1 MRDRLLAA
9 FVTLTVLLVALY
21 GIPRAYQVAG
31 MVRAQEERKI
41 ERSVDLVAVVLA
53 ERLDEG
59 KEVTAEYLAPMLNQA
74 ETLRYMAPDGTETVA
89 GPRFHPA
96 PSDIVMARDVDG
108 GGTVTLTRAGGLV
121 DERVSEA
128 VYPLVAIGLGL
139 VVVSA
144 GVAVVLARRLARPF
158 GELAETAEKLGRG
171 QFDLDVPRYAV
182 PEADQ
187 IGASMRTAAERLADV
202 VRREREFSANAS
214 HQLRTPVTAL
224 RLQLEDLSLW
234 PETPKP
240 VREELQ
246 HSLGELDRL
255 SSAVTELLAMSR
267 GRLTA
272 SAVELDLADLVDAAV
287 GRWAALAPKGRQVV
301 ADAGGPVPCEVV
313 PGPVGQILDV
323 LIDNALKHGAG
334 TVTVSARDEGTHLAV
349 AVANEGARPTT
360 TDIFRRRVSGD
371 TSGGEGIGLAVAR
384 DLAGALDGQL
394 SLAPDVTTTFVL
406 ALPRSPDQGS
416 LAHRGPRSPAGRG
429 TRGTWDDARTG
440 EAIGWSQHEN
450 RPTEGLL

>member
-9 FVTLTVLLVALY
+9 FVTLTVLVVALY

-53 ERLDEG
+53 EHLADG
-59 KEVTAEYLAPMLNQA
+59 DEVTEEFLEPMLNRA
-74 ETLRYMAPDGTETVA
+74 ETLRYVAPDGTEIVA

-96 PSDIVMARDVDG
+96 PSDIVMTRDVAG

-121 DERVSEA
+121 DERVSAA

-139 VVVSA
+139 VLVSA
-144 GVAVVLARRLARPF
+144 GVAVVVARRLARPF
-158 GELAETAEKLGRG
+158 GELAASAERLGRG

-187 IGASMRTAAERLADV
+187 IGASLRTAAERLADV

-224 RLQLEDLSLW
+224 RLQLEDISLW
-234 PETPKP
+234 PETPES

-272 SAVELDLADLVDAAV
+272 SAVDLDLADLVDAAV
-287 GRWAALAPKGRQVV
+287 ERWSALAPEGRRVV
-301 ADAGGPVPCEVV
+301 ADAADPVPCQVA

-323 LIDNALKHGAG
+323 LVDNALKHGAG

-349 AVANEGARPTT
+349 AVANDGARPTS
-360 TDIFRRRVSGD
+360 TDIFRRRVTGSS
-371 TSGGEGIGLAVAR
+371 SGGEGIGLAVAR
-384 DLAGALDGQL
+384 DLAHALGGRL
-394 SLAPDVTTTFVL
+394 TLAPGATTAFVL
-406 ALPRSPDQGS
+406 ELPRSPREAASGSHGVSGTISTAPQGHS
-416 LAHRGPRSPAGRG
+416 STHRPQPLQQS
-429 TRGTWDDARTG
+429 
-440 EAIGWSQHEN
+440 
-450 RPTEGLL
+450 

>member
-9 FVTLTVLLVALY
+9 FVTLTVLIVALY

-53 ERLDEG
+53 EHLADG
-59 KEVTAEYLAPMLNQA
+59 DVVTEEYLEPMLNQA
-74 ETLRYMAPDGTETVA
+74 ETLRYVAPDGTETVA
-89 GPRFHPA
+89 GPRFNPA
-96 PSDIVMARDVDG
+96 PSDIVMSRDVDG
-108 GGTVTLTRAGGLV
+108 GGTVTLTRAGGLI

-128 VYPLVAIGLGL
+128 VYPLVAIGVGL
-139 VVVSA
+139 VLVSA
-144 GVAVVLARRLARPF
+144 GVAVVVARRLARPF
-158 GELAETAEKLGRG
+158 GELAASAERLGRG

-224 RLQLEDLSLW
+224 RLQLEDISLW
-234 PETPKP
+234 PETPES

-255 SSAVTELLAMSR
+255 SGAVTELLAMSR

-287 GRWAALAPKGRQVV
+287 ARWSVLAPEGRRVV
-301 ADAGGPVPCEVV
+301 PDAGGPVPCQVAA
-313 PGPVGQILDV
+313 GPVGQILDV
-323 LIDNALKHGAG
+323 LVDNALKHGAG

-349 AVANEGARPTT
+349 AVENEGARPTSS
-360 TDIFRRRVSGD
+360 DLFRRRVSGSS
-371 TSGGEGIGLAVAR
+371 SGGEGIGLAVAR
-384 DLAGALDGQL
+384 DLAGALGGRL
-394 SLAPDVTTTFVL
+394 ALAPGTTTAFVL
-406 ALPRSPDQGS
+406 ELPRSPARDASGGHGVSGTISMAPQGHS
-416 LAHRGPRSPAGRG
+416 STHRPQPL
-429 TRGTWDDARTG
+429 
-440 EAIGWSQHEN
+440 Q
-450 RPTEGLL
+450 

>member
-9 FVTLTVLLVALY
+9 FVTLTVLVVALY

-31 MVRAQEERKI
+31 MVREQEHRKI

-53 ERLDEG
+53 EHLAEG
-59 KEVTAEYLAPMLNQA
+59 DEVTEEYLTPMLNAA
-74 ETLRYMAPDGTETVA
+74 ETLSYVAPDGTETVA

-96 PSDIVMARDVDG
+96 PSDIVLTRNVDG

-121 DERVSEA
+121 DERVSDA
-128 VYPLVAIGLGL
+128 VYPLVVIGLGL
-139 VVVSA
+139 VLVSA
-144 GVAVVLARRLARPF
+144 GVAVILARRLARPF
-158 GELAETAEKLGRG
+158 GELAASAERLGRG

-187 IGASMRTAAERLADV
+187 IGASLRTAAERLEDV

-224 RLQLEDLSLW
+224 RLQLEDLSMW
-234 PETPKP
+234 PETPDT

-255 SSAVTELLAMSR
+255 SGAVTELLALSR

-287 GRWAALAPKGRQVV
+287 GRWAVLAPDGRQVV
-301 ADAGGPVPCEVV
+301 ARLAGRVPCEVA

-334 TVTVSARDEGTHLAV
+334 TVTVSARDEGTDVVV
-349 AVANEGARPTT
+349 AVANEGARPAS

-384 DLAGALDGQL
+384 DLAEALDGRL
-394 SLAPDVTTTFVL
+394 SLAPGTTTTFVL
-406 ALPRSPDQGS
+406 TVPRSPRSAPPGERASAQGVS
-416 LAHRGPRSPAGRG
+416 GTISMAPLGHSSTHRPQPL
-429 TRGTWDDARTG
+429 
-440 EAIGWSQHEN
+440 Q
-450 RPTEGLL
+450 